1 MAFKQSILKQSCFL
15 IMQSRHYREI
25 RYTFSAYF
33 TTSAVFD
40 SDIIFSKFLSAA
52 KSNDE
57 ATVENLLEDPS
68 FNQED
73 IIEGTD
79 SFGNSPIML

>member
-1 MAFKQSILKQSCFL
+1 MKSILKKCYYLSVCL
-15 IMQSRHYREI
+15 RRDHEI
-25 RYTFSAYF
+25 KYSLNSYF
-33 TTSAVFD
+33 TTSAAVFD

-68 FNQED
+68 FKHEE